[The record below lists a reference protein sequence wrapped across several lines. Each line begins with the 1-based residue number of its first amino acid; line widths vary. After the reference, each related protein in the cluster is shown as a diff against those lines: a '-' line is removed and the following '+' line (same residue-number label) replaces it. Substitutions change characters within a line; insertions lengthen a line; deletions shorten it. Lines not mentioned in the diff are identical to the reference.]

1 MSFDQPTTDFLKG
14 LVENAS
20 GDPFWKLPATEARV
34 ATDGLYNLYG
44 PGPELHSVADHQ
56 VTSEDGGE
64 FTVRVFQPS
73 EAPSAVV
80 VYYHG
85 GGWVL
90 ENLQGY
96 DTLGRQLAEK
106 TGATVVVVEYR
117 KVPEHP
123 FPIPVQD
130 AWAALK
136 WAQENLAGDFPIIV
150 AGDSAGANLAT
161 VVAAQARDAGAP
173 ALRGQVLVCPPTDTN
188 FDRLSY
194 LAEEN
199 QTPIVNRDSMQWFW
213 DQYVPNL
220 SDRANPQATPLNSAS
235 LEGLPQALVITAEHD
250 VLRDEGEAYVSAL
263 ETAGVDVEHRRF
275 TGQMHTFFSMVN
287 VLPGSAEA
295 IELVAER
302 IKAFASV
309 NRPAS

>member
-1 MSFDQPTTDFLKG
+1 MSFDQPTTEFLKS

-20 GDPFWKLPATEARV
+20 GEPFWKLPATEARV

-44 PGPELHSVADHQ
+44 PGPELHSVSDQQ
-56 VTSEDGGE
+56 VASQDGGQ
-64 FTVRVFQPS
+64 FPVRVFTPS
-73 EAPSAVV
+73 ENPNAVV

-106 TGATVVVVEYR
+106 TGATVIVVEYR
-117 KVPEHP
+117 KSPEHQ

-136 WAQENLAGDFPIIV
+136 WAQENVAGDLPIIV

-161 VVAAQARDAGAP
+161 VVAAQARDAGSP
-173 ALRGQVLVCPPTDTN
+173 AIQGQVLVCPPVDTD
-188 FDRLSY
+188 FDRDSY
-194 LAEEN
+194 VAEEN

-213 DQYVPNL
+213 DQYVSNE
-220 SDRANPQATPLNSAS
+220 SDRSNPQATPLNSAS
-235 LEGLPQALVITAEHD
+235 LAGLPPALIVTAEHD
-250 VLRDEGEAYVSAL
+250 VLRDEGEAYASAL
-263 ETAGVDVEHRRF
+263 KEAGVEVEHRRF
-275 TGQMHTFFSMVN
+275 EGQMHTFFSMVN

-295 IELVAER
+295 IDLAADR
-302 IKAFASV
+302 IKEFSSV
-309 NRPAS
+309 NQPAN